1 MQSERYG
8 PHDVFSAVLVV
19 DQDPAMGP
27 PALLYNVSLDEM
39 LGADGRPVSPDVRGN
54 SGWININFEPD
65 RIRRF
70 VRNTGAAIGSPML
83 RAGDLYV
90 FSSSR
95 VHETFSVRGRA
106 RVTLATFA
114 SWNSFEE
121 GGEVQLWQ

>member
-1 MQSERYG
+1 
-8 PHDVFSAVLVV
+8 
-19 DQDPAMGP
+19 
-27 PALLYNVSLDEM
+27 M
-39 LGADGRPVSPDVRGN
+39 LGVGAAKDRIVLDGFARGLCWHGRAIGFGVLRSLADGFAN
-54 SGWININFEPD
+54 
-65 RIRRF
+65 
-70 VRNTGAAIGSPML
+70 
-83 RAGDLYV
+83 